1 MSRLAILTDSIADVP
16 PDVAQQLGIT
26 VVPAYVQI
34 EGRSLRDGVELSR
47 AELYSKLPTLTHL
60 PTTASPSV
68 YDFAT
73 AFRSLVGKVS
83 EVIAILVTR
92 SVSSI
97 IDMAHLGSEEVP
109 ELDIHVVDSG
119 QLTMAEGFQVIAAA
133 EAAAA
138 GKGQHEIME
147 IIHSMQSRIRL
158 VAMLDTLEYLRR
170 SGRVAWVR
178 ASAAR
183 LLDIKPII
191 EFKRGEAFLIGQVRT
206 RHKAIERLAEI
217 VSSWGPLER
226 LALLHTSAPDFDVFC
241 ERMSVLFDTSKAL
254 ISEVGPAVGVHVG
267 PRGLGIAAITAV

>member
-1 MSRLAILTDSIADVP
+1 MSRVAILTDSIADVP

-26 VVPAYVQI
+26 IVPAYVQI
-34 EGRSLRDGVELSR
+34 EGRSLRDGVELTR
-47 AELYSKLPTLTHL
+47 AELYSRLPTLTSV
-60 PTTASPSV
+60 PTTSSPSV
-68 YDFAT
+68 YDFAM

-97 IDMAHLGSEEVP
+97 LDMARLASEEVP
-109 ELDIHVVDSG
+109 ELDIHLVDSG
-119 QLTMAEGFQVIAAA
+119 QLTMAEGLQVIAAA

-138 GKGQHEIME
+138 GKDRHEILE
-147 IIHSMQSRIRL
+147 IIRSIQSRIRL

-183 LLDIKPII
+183 LLNIKPII
-191 EFKRGEAFLIGQVRT
+191 EFKRSEAFLIGQVRT
-206 RHKAIERLAEI
+206 RHKAIERLVEI
-217 VSSWGPLER
+217 VGSWGPLER

-241 ERMSVLFDTSKAL
+241 ERMGAQFDTSKAF

>member
-1 MSRLAILTDSIADVP
+1 MSRVAILTDSIADVP
-16 PDVAQQLGIT
+16 PEVARQLGIT

-34 EGRSLRDGVELSR
+34 EGRSLRDGAEITR
-47 AELYSKLPTLTHL
+47 AELYSRLPGLAQL
-60 PTTASPSV
+60 PTTSSPSV
-68 YDFAT
+68 YDFT
-73 AFRSLVGKVS
+73 MAFRKLVGQVR
-83 EVIAILVTR
+83 EVIAIHVAR

-97 IDMAHLGSEEVP
+97 LDMARLGSAEVP
-109 ELDIHVVDSG
+109 ELDVYMVDSG
-119 QLTMAEGFQVIAAA
+119 QLTMAEGWQVIAAA

-138 GKGQHEIME
+138 GKGRHEIVD
-147 IIHSMQSRIRL
+147 IIRSVQARVRL

-183 LLDIKPII
+183 LLSIKPII
-191 EFKRGEAFLIGQVRT
+191 EFKHGEAVLIGQVRT

-226 LALLHTSAPDFDVFC
+226 LALLHTHAPDFDVFC
-241 ERMSVLFDTSKAL
+241 ERMSTLFDTSKAL

-267 PRGLGIAAITAV
+267 PRGLGIAAITAA